1 MKLLWF
7 VTSSDARS
15 ASRALQTSLYH
26 ALSPLTYPL
35 TRKQCILVTQILA
48 AVRLSETDYPC
59 RIQPSSL
66 RGTPSRDSKPEGNV
80 ILRANNYT
88 GVLDGVVGELGD
100 VGLGNVRAVEEWH
113 NTVGTNPDLVAS
125 VFGDDGE
132 GGYVQTKFASFG
144 EFSCEN

>member
-1 MKLLWF
+1 M
-7 VTSSDARS
+7 
-15 ASRALQTSLYH
+15 
-26 ALSPLTYPL
+26 
-35 TRKQCILVTQILA
+35 
-48 AVRLSETDYPC
+48 
-59 RIQPSSL
+59 
-66 RGTPSRDSKPEGNV
+66 
-80 ILRANNYT
+80 RANNYT